1 MSTRLVNWPRHIAR
15 PGMIGPVCIVVLWSL
30 AHACGWVSARLLP
43 GPLETFETLCQSML
57 RGTLWPDLE
66 ATGLRT
72 LYAFLIAALA
82 GIPIGIGL
90 GSSSIVYRSTEFVID
105 FFRSTPA
112 TALFPLFLLVF
123 GIGEGSKVAI
133 AAFSAWLVIVFNTA
147 YGVMNARRSRILAA
161 RVMGASNF
169 RVLCDVMFYESL
181 PQTFIGLRLGISYA
195 LVVIIVAEMFIG
207 SSTGMGHRII
217 DAEQVYDLAQMY
229 AGIIATGCLGYAVN
243 LGFLTVERRFVR
255 WSGK

>member
-1 MSTRLVNWPRHIAR
+1 MNWSRHTVR
-15 PGMIGPVCIVVLWSL
+15 PGIIGPIGIVILWSV
-30 AHACGWVSARLLP
+30 AHACGWVSVRLLP
-43 GPLETFETLCQSML
+43 GPLTTIETLIQSVL
-57 RGTLWPDLE
+57 QGTLWPDLE
-66 ATGLRT
+66 ATGLRM
-72 LYAFLIAALA
+72 LYAFLIAAIA
-82 GIPIGIGL
+82 GIPIGIAL
-90 GSSSIVYRSTEFVID
+90 GSSPMAYRSTEFVID

-161 RVMGASNF
+161 RVMGASRF

-217 DAEQVYDLAQMY
+217 DAEQIYDLAQMY
-229 AGIIATGCLGYAVN
+229 AAIIATGCLGYTVN
-243 LGFLTVERRFVR
+243 LGFLTVERRFVK